1 MGIMPVRVRVPPTA
15 PLYMVIEGLNPVG
28 FGPFFVR
35 KSFVRFIGLVKKIGA
50 RGMGMVLY

>member
-1 MGIMPVRVRVPPTA
+1 
-15 PLYMVIEGLNPVG
+15 MVIEGLNPVG